1 VRYLLAAM
9 LVIFCLA
16 GVSLLWSALRSL
28 LLLLRRLPYL
38 VRVEGEVVALHQK
51 RMYSSGRR
59 GRSRI
64 ANYPV
69 ISFQNQLGETV
80 SFRSEVGDL
89 GQVSRYVEGQSV
101 PVRYDPSGELSP
113 MLDSWWA
120 SWGVP
125 VMLACGGLGFVGG
138 AALIWFAFGERILGG

>member
-1 VRYLLAAM
+1 MLYLLSAM
-9 LVIFCLA
+9 IVIFFMA
-16 GVSLLWSALRSL
+16 GLWLLWSALRSL
-28 LLLLRRLPYL
+28 LLLLRRLPHL

-51 RMYSSGRR
+51 RIYGSGRR
-59 GRSRI
+59 GHSRI

-69 ISFQNQLGETV
+69 ISFQNQWGETV

-89 GQVSRYVEGQSV
+89 GPVSRYAEGQSV

-113 MLDSWWA
+113 ILDSWLA

-125 VMLACGGLGFVGG
+125 VMLACGGLGFFGG
-138 AALIWFAFGERILGG
+138 AALIWFAFGERILAG